1 MEDTFQEFVLSSG
14 GIGDCTEVVKLA
26 WQTLVPADLI
36 FILELERN
44 PLSLALFMPA
54 SLVIYIWHS

>member
-1 MEDTFQEFVLSSG
+1 MEDTFQELVLSSG
-14 GIGDCTEVVKLA
+14 GIRDCTEVVKLA